1 MTNEEIQAK
10 KDIEVFTLT
19 SFFSFFIFAITL
31 AYDLL
36 ISSNLITFIILCF
49 TFASFFLSLILAIGT
64 PKNSKEAF
72 GY

>member
-10 KDIEVFTLT
+10 KEIEVFTLT
-19 SFFSFFIFAITL
+19 SFFSFFIFVLTL
-31 AYDLL
+31 AFDLL
-36 ISSNLITFIILCF
+36 ISSNIITFFILCF
-49 TFASFFLSLILAIGT
+49 TFASFFLSLILSVGI

>member
-31 AYDLL
+31 AYDL
-36 ISSNLITFIILCF
+36 
-49 TFASFFLSLILAIGT
+49 
-64 PKNSKEAF
+64 
-72 GY
+72 